1 MTADRLLLDALAH
14 LVDHLDPTPDELA
27 GRAAG
32 ALAERVEATPMRMLT
47 DSALV
52 TPPGTRG
59 RCATRTLRFV
69 GLDLLLDQAIN
80 GLHATGLAG
89 AGLTGTGPA
98 NADTGLHHAG
108 APQPHHSIPRPANAP
123 HPHHFAPAPADAP
136 APGSVHPGSV
146 HPRLPTS
153 ALLVPGAVA
162 VVRWPGGEAR
172 TPVDRAGWFH
182 LDGVPSGPVRF
193 LLLGPATR
201 HATPW
206 FVA

>member
-1 MTADRLLLDALAH
+1 VTADRLLLNALAH
-14 LVDHLDPTPDELA
+14 LVDHLDPAPDELA

-69 GLDLLLDQAIN
+69 GLDLLLDHAIS

-89 AGLTGTGPA
+89 TGLTGTGLA
-98 NADTGLHHAG
+98 NTGGVLHHAG
-108 APQPHHSIPRPANAP
+108 APRP
-123 HPHHFAPAPADAP
+123 HPLAPAPADDPQPRHFAPAPADDP
-136 APGSVHPGSV
+136 VHSGP
-146 HPRLPTS
+146 PTS
-153 ALLVPGAVA
+153 GLLVPDAVA

-182 LDGVPSGPVRF
+182 LDGVPFGPVRF
-193 LLLGPATR
+193 LLLGPAAR

-206 FVA
+206 FTA

>member
-14 LVDHLDPTPDELA
+14 LVDHLDPAPGDLTARASGALA
-27 GRAAG
+27 GRVG
-32 ALAERVEATPMRMLT
+32 ATPLRLLT

-52 TPPGTRG
+52 TPPGARG

-69 GLDLLLDQAIN
+69 GLDLQLDPTTD

-89 AGLTGTGPA
+89 AGLTSAVLRTSDPSHTTPA
-98 NADTGLHHAG
+98 RLDHLATDPSATDPRTSPLAFASPATSPLTADPPVTNAL
-108 APQPHHSIPRPANAP
+108 
-123 HPHHFAPAPADAP
+123 
-136 APGSVHPGSV
+136 
-146 HPRLPTS
+146 
-153 ALLVPGAVA
+153 A

-172 TPVDRAGWFH
+172 AAVDRAGWFH
-182 LDGVPSGPVRF
+182 LDGVPFGPVRF
-193 LLLGPATR
+193 LLLGSAAR